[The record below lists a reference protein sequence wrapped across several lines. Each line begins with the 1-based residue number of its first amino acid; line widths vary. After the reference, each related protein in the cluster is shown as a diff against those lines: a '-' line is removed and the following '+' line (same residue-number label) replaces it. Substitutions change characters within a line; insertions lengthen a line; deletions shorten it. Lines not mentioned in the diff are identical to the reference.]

1 MKRAFYWFRNDLRLG
16 DSPALQRA
24 LRENDEIVPVYI
36 FDDREWEE
44 DEWGFVKTGAHRTK
58 FLLQCVSSLQGAVRD
73 LGSELI
79 IKKGNVAEVFKSLK
93 EAYSCNTIYFEAE
106 HTFEELQTEN
116 RLADFK
122 LIREEGKTLFHPDD
136 LPYGVHDIPDIF
148 TSFRKD
154 AEKKSRVRPSLPE
167 PESIKS
173 PEIAPHELP
182 TWEEFPAEAPNLDPR
197 AVLEF
202 EGGIEASWER
212 LDHYFF
218 ESKQLGVY
226 KKTRNGLLG
235 EGYSSK
241 FSPWLAKGCFS
252 SREIYEEVRRYES
265 EHGANDSTYWLIF
278 ELIWRDYFR
287 FVAMKYGERIFWKSG
302 IKAEGPGIQN
312 KRSFSHWVNGS
323 TKDPFVNANMK
334 ELAKTGWM
342 SNRGRQNVAS
352 YLVHDL
358 GVDWRM
364 GAAWFEH
371 QLLDYDPCSNYGN
384 WIYIAGVGND
394 PRPQRKFNTHGQ
406 AERYDPDGKY
416 QRLWN
421 NEVLEFDL

>member
-1 MKRAFYWFRNDLRLG
+1 MNRAFYWFRNDLRLG
-16 DSPALQRA
+16 DSPALTRA
-24 LRENDEIVPVYI
+24 VSEVDELIPVYI
-36 FDDREWEE
+36 FDQREWEE

-73 LGSELI
+73 LRSELI
-79 IKKGNVAEVFKSLK
+79 IKKGEVEEVFKSLK
-93 EAYSCNTIYFEAE
+93 EQYSCDTIYFETE
-106 HTFEELQTEN
+106 HTFEELQTEEK
-116 RLADFK
+116 LSDFK

-136 LPYGVHDIPDIF
+136 LPYGVDQVPDIF
-148 TSFRKD
+148 TTFRKD
-154 AEKKSRVRPSLPE
+154 AEKKSRIRPSLPE
-167 PESIKS
+167 PEAINS
-173 PEIAPHELP
+173 PDIPVHDLP
-182 TWEEFPAEAPNLDPR
+182 TWNDFPLEAPNLDPR

-218 ESKQLGVY
+218 ESKQLSAY

-252 SREIYEEVRRYES
+252 PREIYEEVRRYES
-265 EHGANDSTYWLIF
+265 EHGSNDSTYWLIF

-287 FVAMKYGERIFWKSG
+287 FVSMKYGERIFWKSG
-302 IKAEGPGIQN
+302 IKASGPGIEN
-312 KRSFSHWVNGS
+312 KRAFAHWVNGT
-323 TKDPFVNANMK
+323 TKDNFVNANMK

-371 QLLDYDPCSNYGN
+371 HLLDYDPCSNYGN
-384 WIYIAGVGND
+384 WIYVAGVGND
-394 PRPQRKFNTHGQ
+394 PRPQRKFNTRGQ

-421 NEVLEFDL
+421 NEVLEFNL